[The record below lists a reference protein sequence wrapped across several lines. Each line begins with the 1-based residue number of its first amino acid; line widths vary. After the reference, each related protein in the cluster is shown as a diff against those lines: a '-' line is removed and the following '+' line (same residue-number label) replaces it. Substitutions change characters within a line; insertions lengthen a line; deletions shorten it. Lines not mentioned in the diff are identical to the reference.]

1 MQSMIHI
8 IMFGLNLTGKD
19 YGLNCVSLEPDLP
32 LDLLT
37 DTMKVKYDELP
48 PQIPN
53 LDQTNDERLAQRKLR
68 VTSSNSG
75 AIFKRRVSV
84 T

>member
-53 LDQTNDERLAQRKLR
+53 SDQTTDEWLAQRK
-68 VTSSNSG
+68 
-75 AIFKRRVSV
+75 
-84 T
+84 